1 VKRIQK
7 ILVLAVALSA
17 WTFTGC
23 SSDSGTTPAETVFE
37 MLVELLDQN
46 FGDWITAWN
55 QTAQYVNDNLADLH
69 ILDLRSADDFAAG
82 HIDGAVNVDYGTLL
96 DEAANAGTKP
106 VCVVCYSGQTAAYAV
121 MALRMMGYEDAF
133 SMKFGMSAWNT
144 QFMGPWETSIGST
157 RAGDFVTTT
166 SPALPSYDAPVLT
179 TAGDTGMEILANRVL
194 EVLGEGYM
202 GLTHAEVYDD
212 LESYSIY
219 NYWEEADYTDLG
231 HIDGAYQ
238 LDPGTLISDENL
250 LVLDPDGEN
259 VIYCWTG
266 QTGSLTACYL
276 NVLGYTV
283 YNLKYGVNAMIYDE
297 LPSHVWPT
305 GGYPD
310 WNYDYVTGPL
320 VTEFD
325 ILTEY
330 TDTMFE
336 GWTSGWIQGADYV
349 HENMADLFI
358 IDLRSEADFNNGHI
372 ENAHNVT
379 LDTMLDDVETNNTD
393 ALTVAAVCYSGQTA
407 AFATTALRMAGWDAF
422 SMKFGMCAWN
432 QDFMDPWESNISN
445 DFAAVMINDASPALP
460 ENDWPVIVTGLT
472 TAEAILAAQVD
483 AVLAEGFGANGVT
496 NDAVFGDLEGY
507 RIFNYWSQ
515 ADYED
520 LGHIP
525 GSYQVDPTS
534 VSATTLTTGEN
545 LSAFY
550 PGDPNVLYCWTGQTS
565 AMTTFYL
572 NVMGYDML
580 SLKFGANGMMYDE
593 LPSHIW
599 PTGGYPD
606 WNYPYVT
613 E

>member
-1 VKRIQK
+1 MDPWESNISNDFAAVMINDASPALPENDWPVIVTGLTTAEA
-7 ILVLAVALSA
+7 ILAAQVDAVLAEGFGANGVTNDAVFGDLEGYRIFNYWSQADYEDLGHIPGSYQVDPTSVSATTLTTGENLSA
-17 WTFTGC
+17 FYPGDPNVLYCWTGQTSAMTTFYLNVMGYDMLSLKFGANGMMYDELPSHVWPTGGYP
-23 SSDSGTTPAETVFE
+23 DWNYDYVTGPLVTEFDILTEYTDTMFEGWTSG
-37 MLVELLDQN
+37 
-46 FGDWITAWN
+46 WIQGAD
-55 QTAQYVNDNLADLH
+55 YVHENMADLF
-69 ILDLRSADDFAAG
+69 IIDLRSEADFNNG
-82 HIDGAVNVDYGTLL
+82 HIENAHNVTLDTML
-96 DEAANAGTKP
+96 DDVETNNTDALTVA
-106 VCVVCYSGQTAAYAV
+106 VVCYSGQTAAYAV

-283 YNLKYGVNAMIYDE
+283 YNLKYGVNAMIYDQ
-297 LPSHVWPT
+297 
-305 GGYPD
+305 
-310 WNYDYVTGPL
+310 
-320 VTEFD
+320 
-325 ILTEY
+325 LT
-330 TDTMFE
+330 
-336 GWTSGWIQGADYV
+336 
-349 HENMADLFI
+349 
-358 IDLRSEADFNNGHI
+358 
-372 ENAHNVT
+372 
-379 LDTMLDDVETNNTD
+379 
-393 ALTVAAVCYSGQTA
+393 
-407 AFATTALRMAGWDAF
+407 
-422 SMKFGMCAWN
+422 
-432 QDFMDPWESNISN
+432 
-445 DFAAVMINDASPALP
+445 
-460 ENDWPVIVTGLT
+460 
-472 TAEAILAAQVD
+472 
-483 AVLAEGFGANGVT
+483 
-496 NDAVFGDLEGY
+496 
-507 RIFNYWSQ
+507 
-515 ADYED
+515 
-520 LGHIP
+520 
-525 GSYQVDPTS
+525 
-534 VSATTLTTGEN
+534 
-545 LSAFY
+545 
-550 PGDPNVLYCWTGQTS
+550 
-565 AMTTFYL
+565 
-572 NVMGYDML
+572 
-580 SLKFGANGMMYDE
+580 
-593 LPSHIW
+593 SHIW